1 MDEYTI
7 ADSSHD
13 GASEREREGSLGRRL
28 RDFGS
33 FMIDGSSPKVKVY
46 LRLINGVTHLGFSL
60 VLLAI
65 MAEFMVR
72 YRGKA
77 RWWVLNQLILFGP
90 SAHHIVQYIL
100 Y

>member
-7 ADSSHD
+7 AASTRD
-13 GASEREREGSLGRRL
+13 GASEREREREGSLGRRL

-33 FMIDGSSPKVKVY
+33 FMIDGSSPRVKVY

-77 RWWVLNQLILFGP
+77 RWWVLNQEILP
-90 SAHHIVQYIL
+90 A
-100 Y
+100 